1 MLDTKRQRKYA
12 GSQPVLCKA
21 FYIKIAPALYLH
33 FIFYIDTAVHRGL
46 HHFGTSPN
54 MLHSIHTTMKQT
66 AARLRAFLRASKGG
80 CI

>member
-33 FIFYIDTAVHRGL
+33 FIFYIGERLTQPPIEI
-46 HHFGTSPN
+46 SP
-54 MLHSIHTTMKQT
+54 LLAHLSDI
-66 AARLRAFLRASKGG
+66 AARLRAALRASKGG